1 MRKNICLLFVLLALS
16 ACKKEKWEPEGPTD
30 VRIRSLQTDELMADV
45 VINTAGVR
53 DTVGN
58 VKKLGMIK
66 PGQTSEYRRVSIA
79 FPKAEITAEI
89 NGETFSTGPV
99 NSTYMH
105 YIGLMRITYEVQIKD
120 PEKRLLEIKNII
132 PDEALKP

>member
-30 VRIRSLQTDELMADV
+30 VRIRNLQTDELMADV

-58 VKKLGMIK
+58 VKKLGMVK
-66 PGQTSEYRRVSIA
+66 PGRTSEYRRVSIA